1 MFYLVFGGK
10 RFVRVCV
17 ISSDLKGYSSITF
30 MSLNFIR
37 LHPQFRLRFIL
48 CVFNI
53 TALDLVKISPVNL
66 KEIVERKKKIKNR
79 I

>member
-30 MSLNFIR
+30 MSLNFI
-37 LHPQFRLRFIL
+37 
-48 CVFNI
+48 NI
-53 TALDLVKISPVNL
+53 IKVIYKNLERVNL
-66 KEIVERKKKIKNR
+66 KVLLKSPY
-79 I
+79 